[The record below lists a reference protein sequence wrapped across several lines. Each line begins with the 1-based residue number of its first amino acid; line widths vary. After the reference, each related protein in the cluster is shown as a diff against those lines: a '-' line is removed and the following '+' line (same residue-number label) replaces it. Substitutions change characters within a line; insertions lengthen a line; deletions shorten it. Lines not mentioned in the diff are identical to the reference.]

1 MHFMKPLS
9 IRGYAGAIEQLAKT
23 DRMDA
28 FVIAEFGAVIQP
40 RPTPQKSKNRIKI
53 MGKAFETSCR
63 RIIKTFDAEITRQE
77 KQLDKLVSE
86 QDRWSQKKEIMLSV
100 PGVGNTLA
108 YTLLA
113 DLPEIGTMS
122 KLL

>member
-1 MHFMKPLS
+1 MKPLS